1 MRSVSFII
9 GFCLLIIIG
18 CGEPQPHTL
27 HYVGHHYGDHPSWE
41 YHTELEVTTNRDTI
55 IYERK
60 VFSRATIKNPAHPI
74 ETQHIMA
81 VANSADFYVVH
92 DSLDYNWPGGD
103 HTVKRKLAHGYEIY
117 QNQTAKRVIDLKSQ
131 DTLAFTSYGAAEL
144 YLTHTD
150 LHSNFEHDVY
160 MLEDSLRMFRIKVLG
175 KLSSETYDIALFSLD
190 GHNRGEARFLVNQ
203 QTKTIEKREYVV
215 HEKSEAYK
223 SKSIGYEVRV
233 EAGHHID
240 LGKIV
245 SPNSSNYMEAGFT
258 LLNQHKNPEKAIKL
272 IDSALALAYNWPN
285 VSAKLTAL
293 CQLKKEKEALA
304 FIDTFLDDDRIT
316 MPQAYRIGRDLLLFQ
331 SQQQNDYKT
340 SLMLFKK
347 LSHKYP
353 ENPLPH
359 FGLARVYSA
368 QGRFGEAILA
378 LEQCNHLDSN
388 GGFSKQTQENIERL
402 QQRKPMI

>member
-1 MRSVSFII
+1 MRSISFII
-9 GFCLLIIIG
+9 GSCLLIIVG
-18 CGEPQPHTL
+18 CSEPQPHTL
-27 HYVGHHYGDHPSWE
+27 YYVGHHYGDHPSWE
-41 YHTELEVTTNRDTI
+41 YHTELEVTTNWDTV

-81 VANSADFYVVH
+81 VANSEGFCVVY

-103 HTVKRKLAHGYEIY
+103 HTVKRKLAHGYEVDNNKT
-117 QNQTAKRVIDLKSQ
+117 QKRIIPESQ
-131 DTLAFTSYGAAEL
+131 KTMVLTSYGAAEL

-175 KLSSETYDIALFSLD
+175 TLSNGDYDIALYSLD
-190 GHNRGEARFLVNQ
+190 GYNRREARFLVNQ
-203 QTKTIEKREYVV
+203 KTKAIEKREYVV

-245 SPNSSNYMEAGFT
+245 SPNSSNYMEAGFS
-258 LLNQHKNPEKAIKL
+258 LLNQNKNPEKAIKL

-293 CQLKKEKEALA
+293 CHLKKEKEATV
-304 FIDTFLDDDRIT
+304 FIDSFLEDNRIT

-331 SQQQNDYKT
+331 SQQQNDYKIP
-340 SLMLFKK
+340 LMLFKK
-347 LSHKYP
+347 LSQKHP

-388 GGFSKQTQENIERL
+388 GGFSKQIKENIERL
-402 QQRKPMI
+402 QQRQPMI